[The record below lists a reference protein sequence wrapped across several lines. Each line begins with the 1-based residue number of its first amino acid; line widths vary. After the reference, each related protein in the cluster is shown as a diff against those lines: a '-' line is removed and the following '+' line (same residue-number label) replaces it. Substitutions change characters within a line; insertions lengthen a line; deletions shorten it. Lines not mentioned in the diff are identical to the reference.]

1 MKHFI
6 LFSIIITSIFYADE
20 KKGNIGFKY
29 GFLGQMK
36 SNPDSTVEL
45 MDGYVIHTDDKVRIN
60 IGYVKESS
68 FHLFYIGS
76 GGEVMMLYQNDPL
89 EGKPNEEAKLDTI
102 YASALHWSPL
112 SDPPGDESFYL
123 INSKS
128 PLSYLTKL
136 LSRYESAP
144 NKAKIKLAKK
154 IQVELDDLDPNAKAD
169 LSSIASRLD
178 KPLVGGVTFRG
189 DDDDEL
195 KDMSLTHECRGT
207 GGIAFIKIV
216 LNHK

>member
-1 MKHFI
+1 MMKLLSLII
-6 LFSIIITSIFYADE
+6 LIAGVFAGSLE
-20 KKGNIGFKY
+20 KDISFRY
-29 GFLGQMK
+29 GLLGQRQ

-45 MDGYVIHTDDKVRIN
+45 GDNSIVHTDDDIRIN
-60 IGYVKESS
+60 IGYVNNSYFYLIYLDS
-68 FHLFYIGS
+68 DGSYSLFLPEVSRNENSQDTLYTTVLR
-76 GGEVMMLYQNDPL
+76 GELTN
-89 EGKPNEEAKLDTI
+89 
-102 YASALHWSPL
+102 
-112 SDPPGDESFYL
+112 PPGEESFYL

-136 LSRYESAP
+136 LSRYENAP
-144 NKAKIKLAKK
+144 DKAKIKLAKK
-154 IQVELDDLDPNAKAD
+154 IQVELDALDPNAKAE

>member
-1 MKHFI
+1 MSKLITFI
-6 LFSIIITSIFYADE
+6 FCINLLQGEGAEDISFR
-20 KKGNIGFKY
+20 Y
-29 GFLGQMK
+29 GFVGQWQ

-45 MDGYVIHTDDKVRIN
+45 GDNSIVHTGDAIRIN
-60 IGYVKESS
+60 IGYVNNSYFYLIYLDS
-68 FHLFYIGS
+68 DGSYSLFLPEVSRNENSQDTLYTTVLR
-76 GGEVMMLYQNDPL
+76 GGLTN
-89 EGKPNEEAKLDTI
+89 
-102 YASALHWSPL
+102 
-112 SDPPGDESFYL
+112 PPGEESFYL
-123 INSKS
+123 INSKL

-136 LSRYESAP
+136 LSRYKNAP
-144 NKAKIKLAKK
+144 DKAKIKLAKK
-154 IQVELDDLDPNAKAD
+154 IQVELDALDPDAKAE

-195 KDMSLTHECRGT
+195 KDMSLTHACKGT

>member
-1 MKHFI
+1 MSKLIMFI
-6 LFSIIITSIFYADE
+6 FCIASMNAGENQDISFT
-20 KKGNIGFKY
+20 Y
-29 GFLGQMK
+29 GFLGQLK

-45 MDGYVIHTDDKVRIN
+45 GDKSIVHTSDKIMVNVGFANGSYFYLIYLDSDGNYSLNLPEDSTDENRQDTLYTTVLR
-60 IGYVKESS
+60 
-68 FHLFYIGS
+68 
-76 GGEVMMLYQNDPL
+76 GELTN
-89 EGKPNEEAKLDTI
+89 
-102 YASALHWSPL
+102 
-112 SDPPGDESFYL
+112 PPGDESFYL
-123 INSKS
+123 INSKL

-136 LSRYESAP
+136 LSRYENAP
-144 NKAKIKLAKK
+144 DKAKIKLAKK
-154 IQVELDDLDPNAKAD
+154 IQVELDALDPNAKAE

-195 KDMSLTHECRGT
+195 KDMSLTHECKGT

>member
-1 MKHFI
+1 MSKLITFI
-6 LFSIIITSIFYADE
+6 FCFNLLQGEGAEDISFR
-20 KKGNIGFKY
+20 Y
-29 GFLGQMK
+29 GFMGQLQ

-45 MDGYVIHTDDKVRIN
+45 GDKSIVHTGDEVRIN
-60 IGYVKESS
+60 IGYLKDSY
-68 FHLFYIGS
+68 FYLIYLDSDGNYS
-76 GGEVMMLYQNDPL
+76 LNLPEDSTDENSQDTLYTTVLRGGLTN
-89 EGKPNEEAKLDTI
+89 
-102 YASALHWSPL
+102 
-112 SDPPGDESFYL
+112 PPGEESFYL
-123 INSKS
+123 INSKL

-136 LSRYESAP
+136 LSRYDSAP

-154 IQVELDDLDPNAKAD
+154 IQVELDALDPNAKAE

-195 KDMSLTHECRGT
+195 KDMSLTHECKGR

>member
-1 MKHFI
+1 MSKLITFI
-6 LFSIIITSIFYADE
+6 FCFNLLQGEGAEDISFR
-20 KKGNIGFKY
+20 Y
-29 GFLGQMK
+29 GFMGQLQ

-45 MDGYVIHTDDKVRIN
+45 GDKSIVHTGDVVRIN
-60 IGYVKESS
+60 IGYLKDSY
-68 FHLFYIGS
+68 FYLIYLDSDGNYS
-76 GGEVMMLYQNDPL
+76 LNLPEDSTDENRQDTLYTTVLGGGLIN
-89 EGKPNEEAKLDTI
+89 
-102 YASALHWSPL
+102 
-112 SDPPGDESFYL
+112 PPGDESFYL
-123 INSKS
+123 INSKL

-136 LSRYESAP
+136 LSRYENAP
-144 NKAKIKLAKK
+144 DKAKIKLAKK
-154 IQVELDDLDPNAKAD
+154 IQVELDALDPNAKAE

-195 KDMSLTHECRGT
+195 KDMSLTHECKGT

>member
-1 MKHFI
+1 MSKLITFI
-6 LFSIIITSIFYADE
+6 FCFNLLQGEGAEDISFR
-20 KKGNIGFKY
+20 Y
-29 GFLGQMK
+29 GFMGQLQ

-45 MDGYVIHTDDKVRIN
+45 SDKSIVQTGDAVSIN
-60 IGYVKESS
+60 IGYLKDSY
-68 FHLFYIGS
+68 FYLIYLDSDGNYS
-76 GGEVMMLYQNDPL
+76 LNLPEDSRDDNKQDTLYTTVLRGELTN
-89 EGKPNEEAKLDTI
+89 
-102 YASALHWSPL
+102 
-112 SDPPGDESFYL
+112 PPGEESFYL
-123 INSKS
+123 INSKL

-136 LSRYESAP
+136 LSRYENAP
-144 NKAKIKLAKK
+144 DKARIKLAKK
-154 IQVELDDLDPNAKAD
+154 IQVELDALDPNAKAE

>member
-1 MKHFI
+1 MSKLITFI
-6 LFSIIITSIFYADE
+6 FCINLLQGEGAEDISFR
-20 KKGNIGFKY
+20 Y
-29 GFLGQMK
+29 GFMGQLQ
-36 SNPDSTVEL
+36 SNPDSIIEL
-45 MDGYVIHTDDKVRIN
+45 GDKSLVHTGDVVKIN
-60 IGYVKESS
+60 IGYVNDSY
-68 FHLFYIGS
+68 FYLIYLDSDGNYFLNLPEDS
-76 GGEVMMLYQNDPL
+76 RDDNKQDTLYATILQGGLTN
-89 EGKPNEEAKLDTI
+89 
-102 YASALHWSPL
+102 
-112 SDPPGDESFYL
+112 PPGEESFYL

-128 PLSYLTKL
+128 SLSYLTKL
-136 LSRYESAP
+136 LSRYENAP

-154 IQVELDDLDPNAKAD
+154 IQVELDALDPNAKAE

>member
-1 MKHFI
+1 MMKLLSLII
-6 LFSIIITSIFYADE
+6 LIAGVFAGSLE
-20 KKGNIGFKY
+20 KDISFRY
-29 GFLGQMK
+29 GLLGQRQ

-45 MDGYVIHTDDKVRIN
+45 GDNSIVHTGDDIRIN
-60 IGYVKESS
+60 IGYVNNSYFYLIYLDS
-68 FHLFYIGS
+68 DGSYSLFLPEVSRNENIQDTLYTTVLR
-76 GGEVMMLYQNDPL
+76 GGLTN
-89 EGKPNEEAKLDTI
+89 
-102 YASALHWSPL
+102 
-112 SDPPGDESFYL
+112 PPGDESFYL
-123 INSKS
+123 INSKL

-136 LSRYESAP
+136 LSRYENAP
-144 NKAKIKLAKK
+144 DKAKIKLAKK
-154 IQVELDDLDPNAKAD
+154 IQVELDALDPNAKAE

-195 KDMSLTHECRGT
+195 KDMSLTHECKGT

>member
-1 MKHFI
+1 MSKLITFI
-6 LFSIIITSIFYADE
+6 FCINLLQGEGAEDISFR
-20 KKGNIGFKY
+20 Y
-29 GFLGQMK
+29 GFMGQLQ

-45 MDGYVIHTDDKVRIN
+45 GDQSIVHTGDEVRIN
-60 IGYVKESS
+60 IGYLKDSY
-68 FHLFYIGS
+68 FYLIYLDSDGNYS
-76 GGEVMMLYQNDPL
+76 LNLPEDSTDENSQDTLYTTVLRGGLTN
-89 EGKPNEEAKLDTI
+89 
-102 YASALHWSPL
+102 
-112 SDPPGDESFYL
+112 PPGEESFYL
-123 INSKS
+123 INSKL

-154 IQVELDDLDPNAKAD
+154 IQVELDALDPNAKAE

-195 KDMSLTHECRGT
+195 KDMSLTHECKGI

>member
-1 MKHFI
+1 MSKLITFI
-6 LFSIIITSIFYADE
+6 FCINLLQGEGTEDIR
-20 KKGNIGFKY
+20 FKY
-29 GFLGQMK
+29 GFMGQLK
-36 SNPDSTVEL
+36 SNPDSTVVL
-45 MDGYVIHTDDKVRIN
+45 SDSSVIHTGDRVRIN
-60 IGYVKESS
+60 IGYIREYDFLLIFKDSQGEFEILYSAPTIMGAQSS
-68 FHLFYIGS
+68 
-76 GGEVMMLYQNDPL
+76 
-89 EGKPNEEAKLDTI
+89 EATKQDTF
-102 YASALHWSPL
+102 ATALHWAPFR
-112 SDPPGDESFYL
+112 DPPGEESFYL

-154 IQVELDDLDPNAKAD
+154 IKVELDALDPNAKAE

-189 DDDDEL
+189 DGDDDL
-195 KDMSLTHECRGT
+195 KDMSLTHECKGT

>member
-1 MKHFI
+1 MMKLLSLII
-6 LFSIIITSIFYADE
+6 LIAGIFAGSLE
-20 KKGNIGFKY
+20 KDISFRY
-29 GFLGQMK
+29 GLLGQRQ

-45 MDGYVIHTDDKVRIN
+45 GDNSIVHTGDDIRIN
-60 IGYVKESS
+60 IGYVNNSY
-68 FHLFYIGS
+68 FYLIYLDSDGNYS
-76 GGEVMMLYQNDPL
+76 LNLPEDSTDENRQDTLYTTVLRGGLTN
-89 EGKPNEEAKLDTI
+89 
-102 YASALHWSPL
+102 
-112 SDPPGDESFYL
+112 PPGDESFYL
-123 INSKS
+123 INSKL

-136 LSRYESAP
+136 LSRYENAP
-144 NKAKIKLAKK
+144 DKAKIKLAKK
-154 IQVELDDLDPNAKAD
+154 IQVELDALDPNAKAE

>member
-1 MKHFI
+1 MSKLITFI
-6 LFSIIITSIFYADE
+6 FCINLLQGDGAEDISFR
-20 KKGNIGFKY
+20 Y
-29 GFLGQMK
+29 GFMGQLQ

-45 MDGYVIHTDDKVRIN
+45 GDKSIVQTGDAVSIN
-60 IGYVKESS
+60 IGYLKDSY
-68 FHLFYIGS
+68 FYLIYLDSDGNYS
-76 GGEVMMLYQNDPL
+76 LNLPEDSTDENRQDTLYTTVLGGGLTN
-89 EGKPNEEAKLDTI
+89 
-102 YASALHWSPL
+102 
-112 SDPPGDESFYL
+112 PPGDESFYL
-123 INSKS
+123 INSKL

-136 LSRYESAP
+136 LSRYENAP
-144 NKAKIKLAKK
+144 DKAKIKLAKK
-154 IQVELDDLDPNAKAD
+154 IQVELDALDPNAKAE

-189 DDDDEL
+189 DGDDEL